1 MVSSYQKTK
10 PFDHRCNESRSMKD
24 KYPDRVCVICER
36 SASAGSIGNLDKN
49 KYLVPRTL
57 TVGQF
62 MHIIRKRLDIDS
74 VKALFL
80 FTEAQVL
87 PPTSMMMVDLYASHK
102 HDDGLLYLTYATEN
116 TFG

>member
-1 MVSSYQKTK
+1 MGSSYQRAK
-10 PFDHRCNESRSMKD
+10 PFDHRCNESKAMNA

-36 SASAGSIGNLDKN
+36 STSSGDIGSLDKN
-49 KYLVPRTL
+49 KYLVPQTL

-62 MHIIRKRLDIDS
+62 MHIIRKRLELNG

-80 FTEAQVL
+80 FTEKQVL
-87 PPTSMMMVDLYASHK
+87 PPTSMTMMELYAAHK